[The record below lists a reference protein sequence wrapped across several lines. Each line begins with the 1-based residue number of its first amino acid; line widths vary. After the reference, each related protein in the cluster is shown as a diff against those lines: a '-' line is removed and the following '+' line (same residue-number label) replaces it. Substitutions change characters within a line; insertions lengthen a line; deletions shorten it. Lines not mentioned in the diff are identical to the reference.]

1 MDQRRKIIIISVS
14 VVLGL
19 IILSVGISGLRTL
32 TMRRRLVQER
42 SEITVPEQLIDA
54 DGNVLTWSITAE
66 ECAVLAEY
74 PELRDSDYYRNN
86 C

>member
-1 MDQRRKIIIISVS
+1 
-14 VVLGL
+14 
-19 IILSVGISGLRTL
+19 
-32 TMRRRLVQER
+32 MRRRIQEER
-42 SEITVPEQLIDA
+42 GEVSVPEQLIDA

-66 ECAVLAEY
+66 ECEVLAQY

>member
-1 MDQRRKIIIISVS
+1 
-14 VVLGL
+14 
-19 IILSVGISGLRTL
+19 
-32 TMRRRLVQER
+32 MRRRIQEER
-42 SEITVPEQLIDA
+42 SEIAVPEQLIDA